1 MKNITVSVDEDLYK
15 QVRIVAAH
23 LDISVSELVRRKL
36 GEAIK
41 ENNQKNSYEIGKDL
55 FGNGSIGS
63 INLSRDRKKYL
74 KGIIQKKHAKR
85 NSF

>member
-63 INLSRDRKKYL
+63 INLSRDCKKYL

-85 NSF
+85 NSL

>member
-85 NSF
+85 NSL

>member
-23 LDISVSELVRRKL
+23 LEISVSELVRRKL

-41 ENNQKNSYEIGKDL
+41 ESSHKNSFELGKDL
-55 FGNGSIGS
+55 FVNGSLGS
-63 INLSRDRKKYL
+63 QNLSWDRKKYL
-74 KGIIQKKHAKR
+74 KGYIKVKHVKQL
-85 NSF
+85 